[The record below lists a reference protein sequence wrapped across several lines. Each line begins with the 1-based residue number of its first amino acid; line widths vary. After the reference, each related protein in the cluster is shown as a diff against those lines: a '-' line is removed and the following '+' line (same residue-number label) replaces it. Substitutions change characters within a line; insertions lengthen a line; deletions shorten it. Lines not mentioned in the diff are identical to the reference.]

1 MRETKK
7 TTRSQWLVNAAMI
20 AALYVVLTFAQNTLL
35 PGTASMPVQF
45 RVAEVVTIFA
55 LYTSAAIPGLTVG
68 CIIANLSSIAAL
80 GAYKNIRDYVVFTNK
95 RAIAVNVQGM
105 TGKKRDYTS
114 LPYAKISAYSVET
127 SGVGDIDSELE
138 LWYSGLGRVRFEFS
152 GSSDIR
158 QIGRLIAT
166 YTL

>member
-1 MRETKK
+1 
-7 TTRSQWLVNAAMI
+7 MI
-20 AALYVVLTFAQNTLL
+20 DFSNGGFFKLKQTDTEHGVKMVQALLIENERVL
-35 PGTASMPVQF
+35 S
-45 RVAEVVTIFA
+45 
-55 LYTSAAIPGLTVG
+55 
-68 CIIANLSSIAAL
+68 
-80 GAYKNIRDYVVFTNK
+80 AYKNIRDYVVFTNK

-127 SGVGDIDSELE
+127 SGVGDIDSALE

>member
-1 MRETKK
+1 MV
-7 TTRSQWLVNAAMI
+7 Q
-20 AALYVVLTFAQNTLL
+20 ALLIENERVL
-35 PGTASMPVQF
+35 S
-45 RVAEVVTIFA
+45 
-55 LYTSAAIPGLTVG
+55 
-68 CIIANLSSIAAL
+68 
-80 GAYKNIRDYVVFTNK
+80 AYKNIRDYVVFTNK

>member
-1 MRETKK
+1 
-7 TTRSQWLVNAAMI
+7 MI
-20 AALYVVLTFAQNTLL
+20 DFSNGGFFKLKQTDTEHGVKMVQALLIENERVL
-35 PGTASMPVQF
+35 S
-45 RVAEVVTIFA
+45 
-55 LYTSAAIPGLTVG
+55 
-68 CIIANLSSIAAL
+68 
-80 GAYKNIRDYVVFTNK
+80 AYKNIRDYVVFTNK

-114 LPYAKISAYSVET
+114 LPSAKISAYSVET

>member
-1 MRETKK
+1 
-7 TTRSQWLVNAAMI
+7 MI
-20 AALYVVLTFAQNTLL
+20 DFSNGGFFKLKQTDTEHGVKMVQALLIENERVL
-35 PGTASMPVQF
+35 S
-45 RVAEVVTIFA
+45 
-55 LYTSAAIPGLTVG
+55 
-68 CIIANLSSIAAL
+68 
-80 GAYKNIRDYVVFTNK
+80 AYKNIRDYVVFTNK